1 MRSPRLVAVSA
12 ALDVHQPGVHVELAL
27 DQRPPAL
34 LADQSPGPEFRDE
47 MSRVMMSRCGHL
59 RYSFLSMGAL
69 SGSGCS
75 LESMV
80 TVWGKQRRLRLGSS
94 CFQ

>member
-1 MRSPRLVAVSA
+1 MTVSA

-47 MSRVMMSRCGHL
+47 MSRVS
-59 RYSFLSMGAL
+59 
-69 SGSGCS
+69 
-75 LESMV
+75 
-80 TVWGKQRRLRLGSS
+80 
-94 CFQ
+94 